1 MIVINTKHE
10 AYLLIGMRKE
20 KERSW
25 FQYGSIGFMGSGE
38 DSRFKYSFVESSL
51 KLLLLAP
58 MICKISVE
66 YRTTWVYRANSS
78 YNISPCWTCSQ
89 LLRII
94 RLFSIFSSI
103 ESLND
108 LNLIC
113 NDMFQIM
120 QVVHLNKNKLNPGC
134 IRDCIKDQQV

>member
-1 MIVINTKHE
+1 
-10 AYLLIGMRKE
+10 
-20 KERSW
+20 
-25 FQYGSIGFMGSGE
+25 MGSGE

-120 QVVHLNKNKLNPGC
+120 QFVHLNKKKLWSRLHSRLYKRPTRLINHQMYVVSC
-134 IRDCIKDQQV
+134 KLSV

>member
-1 MIVINTKHE
+1 
-10 AYLLIGMRKE
+10 
-20 KERSW
+20 
-25 FQYGSIGFMGSGE
+25 MGSGE

-89 LLRII
+89 LLKII
-94 RLFSIFSSI
+94 RSISIFSSI
-103 ESLND
+103 ESLNG

-120 QVVHLNKNKLNPGC
+120 QFVHHNKKKLWSRLHSRLYKRPTRLINHQMYVLSC
-134 IRDCIKDQQV
+134 KLSV

>member
-1 MIVINTKHE
+1 
-10 AYLLIGMRKE
+10 
-20 KERSW
+20 
-25 FQYGSIGFMGSGE
+25 MGSGE

-89 LLRII
+89 LLKII
-94 RLFSIFSSI
+94 RSISIFSSI
-103 ESLND
+103 ESLNG

-113 NDMFQIM
+113 NDLFQIM
-120 QVVHLNKNKLNPGC
+120 QFVHLNKKKLWSRLHSRLYKRPTRLINHQMYVLSC
-134 IRDCIKDQQV
+134 KLSV

>member
-1 MIVINTKHE
+1 
-10 AYLLIGMRKE
+10 
-20 KERSW
+20 
-25 FQYGSIGFMGSGE
+25 MGSGE

-89 LLRII
+89 LLKII
-94 RLFSIFSSI
+94 RSISIFSSI
-103 ESLND
+103 ESLNG

-120 QVVHLNKNKLNPGC
+120 QFVHLNKKKLWSRLHSRLYKRPTRLINHQMYVLSC
-134 IRDCIKDQQV
+134 KLSV

>member
-1 MIVINTKHE
+1 
-10 AYLLIGMRKE
+10 MRKE

-89 LLRII
+89 LLKII
-94 RLFSIFSSI
+94 RSISIFSSI
-103 ESLND
+103 ESLNG

-120 QVVHLNKNKLNPGC
+120 QFVHLNKKKLWSRLHSRLYKRPTRLINHQMYVLSC
-134 IRDCIKDQQV
+134 KLSV

>member
-1 MIVINTKHE
+1 
-10 AYLLIGMRKE
+10 MRKE

-89 LLRII
+89 LLKII
-94 RLFSIFSSI
+94 RSISIFSSI
-103 ESLND
+103 ESLNG

-113 NDMFQIM
+113 NDLFQIM
-120 QVVHLNKNKLNPGC
+120 QFVHLNKKKLWSRLHSRLYKRPTRLINHQMYVLSC
-134 IRDCIKDQQV
+134 KLSV

>member
-1 MIVINTKHE
+1 MIIGDKKKITFIFQTKHHNIPCCLAGNYSVTKDDCYKHV

-66 YRTTWVYRANSS
+66 YRTTSPS
-78 YNISPCWTCSQ
+78 CIISPRWICSQ

-94 RLFSIFSSI
+94 RSFSIFSSI
-103 ESLND
+103 ESLNG
-108 LNLIC
+108 LN
-113 NDMFQIM
+113 F
-120 QVVHLNKNKLNPGC
+120 V
-134 IRDCIKDQQV
+134 